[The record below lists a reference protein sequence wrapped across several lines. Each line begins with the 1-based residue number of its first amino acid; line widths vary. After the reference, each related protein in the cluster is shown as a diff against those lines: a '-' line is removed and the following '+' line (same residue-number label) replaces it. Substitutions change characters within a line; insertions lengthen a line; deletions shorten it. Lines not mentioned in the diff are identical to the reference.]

1 MYWSRGMYYR
11 GGIIGYIYRGREE
24 AGRRNLRGGDMTL
37 REYIYIREEVC
48 ILVRVYRRE
57 EYVLAKGV

>member
-1 MYWSRGMYYR
+1 
-11 GGIIGYIYRGREE
+11 
-24 AGRRNLRGGDMTL
+24 MTL

-57 EYVLAKGV
+57 ECVSSKGV